1 MDRKHQVSK
10 HHEIA
15 DAVRLDFETSEVANN
30 VAAMFDPDEYEAYLK
45 SHLPS
50 RVLMRLQKELAVFS
64 ETIKAQL
71 AVIVQEESSE
81 TLKAYVRQKNEDK
94 TELLSE
100 SVNTPPELPVLDEDF
115 LKSISMFGDEGV
127 LDFEFV
133 NADAGFNAGGFHGF
147 PPPPCVAEEDE
158 PPAPPEPDA
167 LAVAVAKVDPMP
179 EGEDIADTNE
189 PETVWPP
196 APTPAQPQTR
206 RV

>member
-10 HHEIA
+10 HHKIA
-15 DAVRLDFETSEVANN
+15 DAVRSDFETSDVANN
-30 VAAMFDPDEYEAYLK
+30 FAPIFDPDEYEAYLK

-81 TLKAYVRQKNEDK
+81 TLKAYVRQKNVDK

-115 LKSISMFGDEGV
+115 LRSIDIFGNEEV
-127 LDFEFV
+127 LDFRFL
-133 NADAGFNAGGFHGF
+133 NADGGFNAGMGKGKQ
-147 PPPPCVAEEDE
+147 
-158 PPAPPEPDA
+158 PADSGYGS
-167 LAVAVAKVDPMP
+167 L
-179 EGEDIADTNE
+179 G
-189 PETVWPP
+189 
-196 APTPAQPQTR
+196 
-206 RV
+206 